1 MVHAPSWRV
10 LAASLSFA
18 FVAGHAAADASATGP
33 TVSPAASS
41 TAAGSTAATSTAATP
56 AAPSSTAS
64 NPRGP
69 GHAAIASANF
79 LATNAGFEVLGK
91 GGNAFDA
98 AVAVASTLGVV
109 EQQSSG
115 IGGGF
120 MAMLHTA
127 KDSRDVFIDA
137 RETAPGAVDMK
148 VYLGKD
154 GKPNRDTSTNGPLSS
169 AIPGEPA
176 GLVWMAEHYGR
187 LPLSASLAPAIRIA
201 KEGFQPDAR
210 FLHTIETRKDVLMRY
225 PASAA
230 IYLPGGKVPQ
240 AGWTLRQP
248 DLAKTLERIAAK
260 GHDGFYKGETAKLLV
275 AASRK
280 GGGNWT
286 TADFDAYQAKERTP
300 LTVDYRGYRII
311 TPPPPSSGGV
321 AIAEILNILGGFDLT
336 KMDTAHATHLV
347 IEAMR
352 RSFRDHNEYL
362 GDPDF
367 VKMPLDMLLS
377 KYYADGLRATISPDK
392 ATPSDLLPASM
403 APEPGMHTT
412 HFSIIDA
419 DGNMVGSTLTVN
431 LEFGSAFVA
440 QGTGVVL
447 NDEMDDFALVPGQ
460 PNAYGLRGAIANAP
474 VGGKRMLS
482 SMSPS
487 FVLGADRT
495 AIIGSPGGST
505 IITQV
510 LEGILGFIDGK
521 TASEITAQKR
531 YHHQYLPDRV
541 DVEAGAF
548 DAATAKTLTDM
559 GHVLQDRA
567 PWGFMNVVT
576 WDHRNNQLDAASD
589 PRRPSGLGKVQ

>member
-10 LAASLSFA
+10 LAASFIL
-18 FVAGHAAADASATGP
+18 VAGAGCAAAQNAPKASK
-33 TVSPAASS
+33 
-41 TAAGSTAATSTAATP
+41 
-56 AAPSSTAS
+56 
-64 NPRGP
+64 GP

-98 AVAVASTLGVV
+98 AVAVSSTLAVV

-120 MAMLHTA
+120 MALLHRESD
-127 KDSRDVFIDA
+127 KRDVFIDA
-137 RETAPGAVDMK
+137 RETAPKAVDMK
-148 VYLGKD
+148 VYVGKD
-154 GKPNRDTSTNGPLSS
+154 GKPNRDVSTNGPLS
-169 AIPGEPA
+169 AGIPGEPA
-176 GLVWMAEHYGR
+176 GLVWMAEHYGK
-187 LPLSASLAPAIRIA
+187 LPLSVSLAPAIRVA
-201 KEGFQPDAR
+201 TEGFQPDAR
-210 FLHTIETRKDVLMRY
+210 FLGTIEDRKDVLARY

-230 IYLPGGKVPQ
+230 VYLPDGKVPS
-240 AGWTLRQP
+240 AGWTLKQP
-248 DLAKTLERIAAK
+248 DLAKTLQRLATH

-275 AASRK
+275 DASRSA
-280 GGGNWT
+280 GGNWT
-286 TADFDAYQAKERTP
+286 QADLDGYKVKEREP
-300 LTVDYRGYRII
+300 LTVDYKGFRIV
-311 TPPPPSSGGV
+311 TAPPPSSGGV

-336 KMDTAHATHLV
+336 KVDTAHAIHLT
-347 IEAMR
+347 IESMR
-352 RSFRDHNEYL
+352 RAFRDHNEYL

-392 ATPSDLLPASM
+392 ATPSDLLPTSM

-412 HFSIIDA
+412 HFSVIDA
-419 DGNMVGSTLTVN
+419 DGNMVASTLTVN

-440 QGTGVVL
+440 KGTGVVL

-460 PNAYGLRGAIANAP
+460 PNAFGLRGALANAP
-474 VGGKRMLS
+474 EPGKRMLS

-487 FVLGADRT
+487 FVFGADRT
-495 AIIGSPGGST
+495 AVIGSPGGST

-510 LEGILGFIDGK
+510 LEGILAFVDGK
-521 TASEITAQKR
+521 SASEITAQKR

-541 DVEAGAF
+541 DVEAGVF
-548 DAATAKTLTDM
+548 DDATTRALTDM
-559 GHVLQDRA
+559 GHVLKNRSS
-567 PWGFMNVVT
+567 WGFMNVVT
-576 WDHRNNQLDAASD
+576 WDHRTNKLDAATD

>member
-10 LAASLSFA
+10 LVASL
-18 FVAGHAAADASATGP
+18 VLVLGAGASAAKDT
-33 TVSPAASS
+33 AKAS
-41 TAAGSTAATSTAATP
+41 
-56 AAPSSTAS
+56 
-64 NPRGP
+64 RGP

-98 AVAVASTLGVV
+98 AVAVSATLAVV

-120 MAMLHTA
+120 MALLHRA
-127 KDSRDVFIDA
+127 SDNRDVFIDA
-137 RETAPGAVDMK
+137 REAAPQAVDMK
-148 VYLGKD
+148 AYVGSD

-169 AIPGEPA
+169 GIPGEPA
-176 GLVWMAEHYGR
+176 GLVWMAEHYGK
-187 LPLSASLAPAIRIA
+187 LPLSTSLAPAIRIA
-201 KEGFQPDAR
+201 REGFQPDAR
-210 FLHTIETRKDVLMRY
+210 FLGAIEDRQAVLSRY
-225 PASAA
+225 PSSAA
-230 IYLPGGKVPQ
+230 IYLPGGAVPSP
-240 AGWTLRQP
+240 GWTLRQP
-248 DLAKTLERIAAK
+248 DLANTLERLASK

-275 AASRK
+275 SSSRAA
-280 GGGNWT
+280 GGNWT
-286 TADFDAYQAKERTP
+286 AADLDAYKVKERQP
-300 LTVDYRGYRII
+300 LTVNYKGFRIV
-311 TPPPPSSGGV
+311 TAPPPSSGGV
-321 AIAEILNILGGFDLT
+321 AIAEVLNILSGFDLT
-336 KMDTAHATHLV
+336 RLDMAHATHLT

-352 RSFRDHNEYL
+352 RAFRDHNEYL

-377 KYYADGLRATISPDK
+377 PYYADGLRATISPDK
-392 ATPSDLLPASM
+392 ATPSDLLPTSM

-412 HFSIIDA
+412 HFSVIDA
-419 DGNMVGSTLTVN
+419 DGNMVASTLTVN

-440 QGTGVVL
+440 AGTGVVL

-460 PNAYGLRGAIANAP
+460 PNAFGLRGALANAP
-474 VGGKRMLS
+474 APGKRMLS

-487 FVLGADRT
+487 FVFGADRT
-495 AIIGSPGGST
+495 AVIGSPGGST

-510 LEGILGFIDGK
+510 LEGILAFVDGK
-521 TASEITAQKR
+521 SASEIAAQKR

-541 DVEAGAF
+541 DVEAGVF
-548 DAATAKTLTDM
+548 DDATMKTLTDM
-559 GHVLQDRA
+559 GHVLKNRS

-576 WDHRNNQLDAASD
+576 WDHRTGKLEAASD